1 MVNRFQNNS
10 NSVAFSLLLI
20 ALFTQVG
27 CSSKMT
33 LTNVIS
39 DIYIVDNIKID
50 RPVIAMKDSV
60 FYVLSRSIPNH
71 TNEIDSVIQQK
82 KIPLNEYGA
91 FPIFNEKDIFI
102 GTYHYFD
109 THYAKRR
116 RRIWKE
122 LERVYYNYY
131 PVWNYTESFLDNLE
145 FTGTEGEYS
154 IYEFKINPTS
164 YFLVLRQKVEVECE
178 TTGFEV
184 EGELANDVVEFMA
197 TKEYYPYVCP
207 VFHKHRIKK

>member
-1 MVNRFQNNS
+1 MENNRN
-10 NSVAFSLLLI
+10 ATKFSLLVF
-20 ALFTQVG
+20 ALSILMVG
-27 CSSKMT
+27 CST
-33 LTNVIS
+33 NRALTNIIS
-39 DIYIVDNIKID
+39 HVYIVDNIQID
-50 RPVIAMKDSV
+50 KPFIAMKDSV

-91 FPIFNEKDIFI
+91 FPIFNEKNFYES
-102 GTYHYFD
+102 TYHYFN

-178 TTGFEV
+178 TTGV